1 MISVLAPA
9 VRALKRLLRRC
20 DQQGC
25 WRYGCPCW
33 DVDLQWL
40 TRDGRFFRKC
50 QHHLD
55 LEMRAEYEKQRHDP
69 KIIIP
74 GDRVR
79 ALVCVK
85 PEECGKHGS
94 HEGVLAS
101 TAYSSEYSA
110 RARMNPMKGPQPTKP
125 GDLIHHIDSDEGVH
139 YHAIEIVKISGGS
152 DEERAKRHQHCH
164 HQTGGRRR

>member
-1 MISVLAPA
+1 MIATLAPA

-33 DVDLQWL
+33 DVDSNFE
-40 TRDGRFFRKC
+40 TRSFWRKC
-50 QHHLD
+50 SYHID
-55 LEMRAEYEKQRHDP
+55 LEMRAQVERERHDP
-69 KIIIP
+69 KIIVP

-79 ALVCVK
+79 ALACAK

-101 TAYSSEYSA
+101 TTYSPEFSA
-110 RARMNPMKGPQPTKP
+110 RACANPMEPLQPTKP
-125 GDLIHHIDSDEGVH
+125 RDLLHHIDSDEGVH
-139 YHAIEIVKISGGS
+139 YHAIQILKISGGT

-164 HQTGGRRR
+164 HQTEGRRR